1 MTKQRFLMPSQT
13 IYHEIKLYMFE
24 YILACTQFPIFIS
37 THAFDQGHQ
46 GFFFLVKSSRSN
58 SLLFNYSL
66 QIFWGF
72 FFLRRQLRQRV

>member
-46 GFFFLVKSSRSN
+46 GFFF
-58 SLLFNYSL
+58 SLNHHDPTHCCSIIVYRFS
-66 QIFWGF
+66 GDF
-72 FFLRRQLRQRV
+72 FS